1 MIKSEIKFVN
11 ERNNKP
17 TAISPF
23 GSELSG
29 GESPESCV
37 TTENKKQK
45 ALKTHCFQGF
55 FAVRVLI
62 TDLENISPA
71 GIPVPYTIWII

>member
-1 MIKSEIKFVN
+1 MPPPD
-11 ERNNKP
+11 RR
-17 TAISPF
+17 
-23 GSELSG
+23 
-29 GESPESCV
+29 V
-37 TTENKKQK
+37 TTEKKKQK

-55 FAVRVLI
+55 LVVRVLI